1 MTWCI
6 AAVYKFTRL
15 ADPRTTCETIRRL
28 AETHGLCGTMLVA
41 GEGINGTIAGSH
53 NAIHAF
59 LAALAADGEIGPLA
73 PKFSDAAEKPFAQ
86 MKVKLKP
93 EIVTFG
99 APGSDPNLHVGR
111 YVAPEDWDRLISDPD
126 VILIDT
132 RNSYEYAIG
141 TFRGAID
148 PKTRNFREFP
158 AYVAAQLDPEKHKK
172 VAMFCTGGIRCEK
185 ATAYMLSQGFE
196 EVYHLDGGILNY
208 LAKVPKERSSWQGEC
223 FIFDERVSVD
233 HDLRPGHYRLCATC
247 GGPVEKT
254 SSDAACPG
262 CAGDATAGDIAAEEM
277 AAGDEAL
284 AISQPTPERQL

>member
-15 ADPRTTCETIRRL
+15 TDPGKTRDDIRQL
-28 AETHGLCGTMLVA
+28 AEAHGLCGTMLVA

-59 LAALAADGEIGPLA
+59 LATLTADCEIGALA
-73 PKFSDAAEKPFAQ
+73 PKFSDAAEKPFAHL
-86 MKVKLKP
+86 KVKLKP

-99 APGSDPNLHVGR
+99 APGSDPNVHVGQ
-111 YVAPEDWDRLISDPD
+111 YVAPEDWDRLIADPD

-148 PKTRNFREFP
+148 PQTRNFREFP
-158 AYVAAQLDPEKHKK
+158 AYVAANLDPARHRK

-208 LAKVPKERSSWQGEC
+208 LAKVPKERSSWRGEC

-233 HDLRPGHYRLCATC
+233 HDLKPGQYRLCATC
-247 GGPVEKT
+247 GGPVDKT
-254 SSDAACPG
+254 SPDDAACPG
-262 CAGDATAGDIAAEEM
+262 CAMEAA
-277 AAGDEAL
+277 AAGAGT
-284 AISQPTPERQL
+284 ATVSGRAR